1 MSPATVNG
9 KSTGIEGD
17 LWAMGV
23 VMYQCITGKVTEH
36 HLFSYFCLFFQYS
49 IIFINFFQSFY
60 GINFILSHDFNHN
73 LSSIS

>member
-23 VMYQCITGKVTEH
+23 VMYQCITGKVTEL

-49 IIFINFFQSFY
+49 IIFINFFPPFY
-60 GINFILSHDFNHN
+60 
-73 LSSIS
+73 